1 MPSLETVSGSGSF
14 KNGTLISFSYSEDA
28 TPVEPS
34 KLDGGTGQVNASVV
48 GEEAARG
55 SRVAINNEVNLSDEI
70 YGDVSFNVRQ
80 VSINENL
87 VSLIGDTVQA
97 KLNVERTAPPY
108 GSNAGGYTL
117 AAAIYDYCK
126 LAGVDEEGNPLYPP
140 YYEEGLEE
148 KLDLIDVDFIG
159 WQGNLWEHLKML
171 CAACPVD
178 EDDNTL
184 LEMYVKDNQLW
195 FREGLKTSLQAAELA
210 SSESVSIS
218 SFDAAQEVTVYK
230 YNTSYK
236 ADALVRQEGA
246 DNAGFANLENV
257 SITDSMQVSANER
270 IVRRVKINASL
281 EIVRQPVA
289 VAGITSVPYT
299 GVTGEYVIVG
309 KDGLP
314 IQPGQWIAQG
324 GSLAVRLT
332 ENPNEIEL
340 EIVGANF
347 PELEPFRI
355 GVESSGGEEYPAL
368 YITGTG
374 VFFEKS
380 AHTIYTGARADT
392 DVSSTAIDNLFITD
406 DNKLWTRGVA
416 AAQQIAGP
424 SYQLNQ
430 ELPAG
435 VEFGGSIGSMIST
448 NDTKFRATSISYSQG
463 GASISAKQHV
473 TFNDFDLA
481 WDGTSFEEFEAAMDG
496 LSFDEFS
503 IIPLSKEN

>member
-1 MPSLETVSGSGSF
+1 MPSLQTVSGSGNF
-14 KNGTLISFSYSEDA
+14 KDATLISFSYSEDA
-28 TPVEPS
+28 TPSDPY

-48 GEEAARG
+48 GNEAPKG
-55 SRVAINNEVNLSDEI
+55 SRIAINNEVRLSDEI

-87 VSLIGDTVQA
+87 VSVVGDTVQA

-108 GSNAGGYTL
+108 GSDAGGYTL
-117 AAAIYDYCK
+117 ATAIYDYCA
-126 LAGVDEEGNPLYPP
+126 LAGVTPNFEA
-140 YYEEGLEE
+140 GLEA

-159 WQGNLWEHLKML
+159 WQGNVWEYLKML
-171 CAACPVD
+171 CAACPID
-178 EDDNTL
+178 EDNGL
-184 LEMYVKDNQLW
+184 LEMYIQDDQLW
-195 FREGLKTSLQAAELA
+195 FRQGLSFELDNA
-210 SSESVSIS
+210 RQIGSESITIN
-218 SFDAAQEVTVYK
+218 SFDGAQQVTVAK
-230 YNTSYK
+230 YATDYR
-236 ADALVRQEGA
+236 ADSVVRQQGA
-246 DNAGFANLENV
+246 ENAGFANLENV

-270 IVRRVKINASL
+270 IVRRVAINASL
-281 EIVRQPVA
+281 ESVNQPVP
-289 VAGITSVPYT
+289 VASITSLPYS

-314 IQPGQWIAQG
+314 IQPAQWESQG

-355 GVESSGGEEYPAL
+355 GVESSGDEEYPAL

-380 AHTIYTGARADT
+380 EHTIYTGARADT
-392 DVSSTAIDNLFITD
+392 DVNAPQIDNPFITD

-416 AAQQIAGP
+416 AAQAIAGP

-430 ELPAG
+430 EMPSG
-435 VEFGGSIGSMIST
+435 VTFGQSVGAVVSS
-448 NDTKFRATSISYSQG
+448 NDSKFRITSISYSHT
-463 GASISAKQHV
+463 GASLTGKQHV
-473 TFNDFDLA
+473 TFADFNTA
-481 WDGTSFEEFEAAMDG
+481 WDGETFDDFNTAMDG

-503 IIPLSKEN
+503 VIPLSKEN

>member
-1 MPSLETVSGSGSF
+1 MPSLQTVSGSGSF

-55 SRVAINNEVNLSDEI
+55 SRVAINNEVSLSDEI

-87 VSLIGDTVQA
+87 VSLVGDTVQA

-108 GSNAGGYTL
+108 GSDGSGYTL
-117 AAAIYDYCK
+117 ATAIQDYCE
-126 LAGVDEEGNPLYPP
+126 LAGVTP
-140 YYEEGLEE
+140 YFEADLQD
-148 KLDLIDVDFIG
+148 KLDLIEVDFIG
-159 WQGNLWEHLKML
+159 WQGNVWEHLKML

-184 LEMYVKDNQLW
+184 LEMYILNDELW
-195 FREGLKTSLQAAELA
+195 FREGLKRPLNTAGLLE
-210 SSESVSIS
+210 SEAVSIN

-230 YNTSYK
+230 YATDYR
-236 ADALVRQEGA
+236 ADALVRQDGA

-270 IVRRVKINASL
+270 NVRRVKINASL
-281 EIVRQPVA
+281 ESVNQPVP
-289 VAGITSVPYT
+289 VASITSLPYT

-314 IQPGQWIAQG
+314 IQPAQWTSQG

-347 PELEPFRI
+347 PDLEPFRI
-355 GVESSGGEEYPAL
+355 GVESSGNEEYPAL

-374 VFFEKS
+374 VFFEKT

-392 DVSSTAIDNLFITD
+392 DVSAPQIDNPFITD

-424 SYQLNQ
+424 SYQLSQNV
-430 ELPAG
+430 PAG
-435 VEFGGSIGSMIST
+435 VEFGDSIGSIISS
-448 NDTKFRATSISYSQG
+448 NETKFRATSISYSQG

-473 TFNDFDLA
+473 TFADFDLA
-481 WDGTSFEEFEAAMDG
+481 WDGTSFEDFNTAMDG